1 MNIFVRVL
9 LDVITLGLFEIYVH
23 SKAKKVSQQ
32 VNTELMYSK
41 VYKFNINKFV
51 EDVGGINNITSSTA
65 TLSSLRLGLKNVN
78 LVNHD
83 LKSKYKINGLTKS
96 TSSIILVFGDNSKA
110 ICDDINKLMSKAQ

>member
-65 TLSSLRLGLKNVN
+65 TLSSLRLGLKDVN

-96 TSSIILVFGDNSKA
+96 TNSIILVFGDNSKA
-110 ICDDINKLMSKAQ
+110 ICDDINKLMSKTQ

>member
-65 TLSSLRLGLKNVN
+65 TLSSLKLGLKDVN

-96 TSSIILVFGDNSKA
+96 TNSIILVFGDNSKA
-110 ICDDINKLMSKAQ
+110 ICDDINKLMSKEQ

>member
-41 VYKFNINKFV
+41 VYKFNINKFI

-65 TLSSLRLGLKNVN
+65 TLSSLRLGLKDVN

-96 TSSIILVFGDNSKA
+96 TNSIILVFGDNSKA